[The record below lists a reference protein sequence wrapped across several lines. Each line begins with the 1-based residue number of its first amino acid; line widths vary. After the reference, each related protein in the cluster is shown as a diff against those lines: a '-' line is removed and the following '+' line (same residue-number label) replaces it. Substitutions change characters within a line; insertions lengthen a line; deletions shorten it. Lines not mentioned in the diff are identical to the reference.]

1 MCLSD
6 SDTNQE
12 ALSDIDQEDDTFLSE
27 ELESLEQSNTINFPN
42 FLFKNYLYHNKKRWY
57 YAQKLETSGIEFK
70 RNTCT

>member
-27 ELESLEQSNTINFPN
+27 ELESLEQSNTIKFPN
-42 FLFKNYLYHNKKRWY
+42 FLFKNYFV
-57 YAQKLETSGIEFK
+57 S
-70 RNTCT
+70 